1 MNSAQ
6 KMLSEKGK
14 LIFIVNKFKFSF
26 HKLLQNGQHRYKCT
40 KRGCTANL
48 KVLENHDIVWTSC
61 NLEHN
66 HDADEENKIERQI
79 ISNYLRRKATE
90 NMCERLSKLLHSYL
104 RENNTNAITTKDVTY
119 IKHNIFQA
127 RASLPPNLP
136 RSSQEV
142 YDILKDMNVKTYEE
156 SIYVDFEIA
165 IHNTINDVW
174 TLTKVRGCRF
184 HLGQSWYKAI
194 QKFGLSSEYV
204 QNTEIGQYLTY
215 IFGLPFLD
223 PQSVGDCF
231 SDELAEILPMNEKL
245 TKFNDYLVE
254 NFTANDSTF
263 PPEIWAEKSNIIH
276 RTTNSCESFHS
287 KFNSQFYSP
296 HPNIFNFLNILFSI
310 QSDTRIIIRSSNT
323 TKPHRKEIR
332 DKIKF
337 LENEISKYD
346 TGVHRVLGSRQSPWL
361 APYIALNTEMRA

>member
-1 MNSAQ
+1 MYSAE

-14 LIFIVNKFKFSF
+14 LIFIFSF

-79 ISNYLRRKATE
+79 ISNNLKRKATE
-90 NMCERLSKLLHSYL
+90 NM
-104 RENNTNAITTKDVTY
+104 ENNTNAITTKDVTY

-127 RASLPPNLP
+127 RASLRPNLP

-142 YDILKDMNVKTYEE
+142 HDILKDMNVKTYEE

-165 IHNTINDVW
+165 IHNAINDVW
-174 TLTKVRGCRF
+174 PLTKVRGCRF
-184 HLGQSWYKAI
+184 HLGQSWYRAI

-223 PQSVGDCF
+223 PQSVRDCF

-254 NFTANDSTF
+254 NYIANDSTF
-263 PPEIWAEKSNIIH
+263 PPEIWAEKSNSIH

-346 TGVHRVLGSRQSPWL
+346 TGVSSRFQ
-361 APYIALNTEMRA
+361 YIKIMANKYRPRKIV